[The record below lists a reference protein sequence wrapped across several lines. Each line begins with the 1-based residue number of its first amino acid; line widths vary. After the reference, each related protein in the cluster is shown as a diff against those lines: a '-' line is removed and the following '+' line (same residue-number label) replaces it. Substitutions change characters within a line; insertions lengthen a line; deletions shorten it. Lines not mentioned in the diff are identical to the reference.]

1 MKLVRNITVFFFFIF
16 ISFAMRSQNI
26 EIVFSNLR
34 CTSGQIR
41 MQIYVDSRSFD
52 EDKPV
57 KVVKFPKK
65 DIVQGIMVAKLNLE
79 PGTYGFALVDDENLN
94 NEMDFNILSIP
105 KEGFGFSNFY
115 LSGMKRPKFDMFKFT
130 LEKNQKLRISMKIRY
145 M

>member
-1 MKLVRNITVFFFFIF
+1 MPILHKITVVSAVLLSCSAFT
-16 ISFAMRSQNI
+16 QNI

-34 CTSGQIR
+34 SVSGQIR
-41 MQIYVDSRSFD
+41 MQVYVDSKSFD
-52 EDKPV
+52 EDKPL
-57 KVVKFPKK
+57 KVYKFPKK
-65 DIVQGIMVAKLNLE
+65 DIVQGIMVSKLNLE

-115 LSGMKRPKFDMFKFT
+115 LSGMKRPKFENFKFT
-130 LEKNQKLRISMKIRY
+130 IEKNQKLRINMKVRY

>member
-1 MKLVRNITVFFFFIF
+1 MPRFRKISAFFGLLL
-16 ISFAMRSQNI
+16 SCSAFAQNI

-34 CTSGQIR
+34 SVNGQIR
-41 MQIYVDSRSFD
+41 MQVYVDSKSFD

-57 KVVKFPKK
+57 KVFKFPKK
-65 DIVQGIMVAKLNLE
+65 DIVQGIMVSKLNLE

-115 LSGMKRPKFDMFKFT
+115 LSGMKRPKFEMFKFT
-130 LEKNQKLRISMKIRY
+130 VEKNQKVRINMKIRY

>member
-1 MKLVRNITVFFFFIF
+1 KITVVSAVLLSCSAFT
-16 ISFAMRSQNI
+16 QNI

-34 CTSGQIR
+34 SVSGQIR
-41 MQIYVDSRSFD
+41 MQVYVDSKSFD
-52 EDKPV
+52 EDKPL
-57 KVVKFPKK
+57 KVYKFPKK
-65 DIVQGIMVAKLNLE
+65 DIVQGIMVSKLNLE

-115 LSGMKRPKFDMFKFT
+115 LSGMKRPKFENFKFT
-130 LEKNQKLRISMKIRY
+130 IEKNQKLRINMKVRY